1 METWGTGEKND
12 ISTVRFKSYYVVW
25 KLEIKK
31 KIAYMETEFKSYYV
45 VWKRQI
51 FHFFIINW
59 NKFKSYYVV
68 WKLSK
73 LCCERS
79 IMTV

>member
-45 VWKRQI
+45 VWKRKKEKYKKYQI
-51 FHFFIINW
+51 YGLNRTMQYG
-59 NKFKSYYVV
+59 NEDSSG
-68 WKLSK
+68 LSQ
-73 LCCERS
+73 
-79 IMTV
+79 